1 MTPTTKRRV
10 VLYLRLSVAQDDV
23 VSDSIR
29 RQEADLRALAESEGW
44 EVVRSLADDGASGR
58 KARANATEAVRML
71 RDREADVL
79 AVWKLDR
86 FTRQGLGAIGKLID
100 TLDAVPGSLFVALK
114 DGLRSDQSAWR
125 LTAAV
130 LSEVARSEADST
142 ALRVRSSIVSNRGQ
156 GRFVGGTVPFG
167 YRPAPREG
175 GGRTLVPHPPELA
188 VVREIATRV
197 LADESQA
204 ALVEDLTRR
213 GIATTRSAYRVAEIK
228 GLDPDG
234 LDRGSWSYSGLNS
247 VWTGESLLGR
257 LSRSRKT
264 TDAQGKTTKT
274 WELIRDAKGLP
285 LEAYEPLLDAATVE
299 RLRGH
304 LRDPKSPATK
314 RAEPRTRHARLLS
327 GVIYCAECG
336 QRLWVSGNGERIVYS
351 CIRRAG
357 RCLGPNIKAEN
368 AERAVTERFLGIVG
382 GSPETRDVEVV
393 TAPDTIAAL
402 ADVEAAIRE
411 ATGELVADGADD
423 QAILRRI
430 TALKALRLEHQSVP
444 SSITIITELTGR
456 TISEAWAASTVE
468 ERRAQLLRK
477 IDHVTLAPTAS
488 KGHTGYHPE
497 RITIEWGENADAHS
511 TDPDWY

>member
-1 MTPTTKRRV
+1 MTPTPKRRA

-29 RQEADLRALAESEGW
+29 RQEVDLRGLAEREGW
-44 EVVRSLADDGASGR
+44 EVVRCLADDGLSGR
-58 KARANATEAVRML
+58 KARANATEAMRML

-86 FTRQGLGAIGKLID
+86 FTRQGLGAIGDLVE
-100 TLDAVPGSLFVALK
+100 TLEAVPGSLFVAMT
-114 DGLRSDQSAWR
+114 DGLRSDQPAWR

-142 ALRVRSSIVSNRGQ
+142 ALRVSSAIRSNRAQ

-167 YRPAPREG
+167 YRPAAREG
-175 GGRTLVPHPPELA
+175 GGRTLVPHPPEVA
-188 VVREIATRV
+188 VIRATAERI
-197 LADESQA
+197 LRDESQA
-204 ALVEDLTRR
+204 SIVEDLTRR
-213 GIATTRSAYRVAEIK
+213 GVATTRSPYRVAEIN
-228 GLDPDG
+228 GLASDG

-257 LSRSRKT
+257 LSRSRKSI
-264 TDAQGKTTKT
+264 DARGKTTKT
-274 WELIRDAKGLP
+274 WEIIRDAQGLP
-285 LEAYEPLLDAATVE
+285 LVAYEPLLDAATVE

-304 LRDPKSPATK
+304 LRDPKNPASK
-314 RAEPRTRHARLLS
+314 RTEPRTRRARLLS

-336 QRLWVSGNGERIVYS
+336 QRLWVSGNGDRIVYS

-357 RCLGPNIKAEN
+357 RCVGPNIKAEN
-368 AERAVTERFLGIVG
+368 AERAVTERFLGLVG
-382 GSPETRDVEVV
+382 SEPDTRDVEVV

-411 ATGELVADGADD
+411 TTGELVADGADG
-423 QAILRRI
+423 QEILRRL
-430 TALKALRLEHQSVP
+430 AVLKAIRLEHQSIR
-444 SSITIITELTGR
+444 SSVTLITERTGR
-456 TISEAWAASTVE
+456 TIAEAWAASTVD

-497 RITIEWGENADAHS
+497 RISIEWGENADAHL
-511 TDPDWY
+511 TDPNWY